1 MSNEI
6 PAEVKPAVTPSV
18 TPAAETAKVTLGQ
31 WLIQARQASGL
42 SVQEIAQR
50 TNRSVS
56 QITELEADD
65 LSSFGAQALLRG
77 MIRQYAKAVGA
88 NEAQALQLIPG
99 QFQSAD
105 HLEGI
110 GLQDNLAIPKKTARL
125 GKPGLSRI
133 WIVLLTLLVLGLL
146 AYWVFVARMFHKK
159 DAAQKMSTANQ
170 VQVVNP
176 PAPTTPALTVPTAPT
191 TEATPSTPDANATT
205 QTAPTPTVSTDANTN
220 ANTDAT
226 LGLKFK
232 APVWIQVK
240 DAKGTVLASGT
251 QPAGSEQNLKGELPL
266 SIVIGDVTGVD
277 MTWKGQPY
285 DLKSAAKGRATVA
298 KINGLE

>member
-56 QITELEADD
+56 QITELEADN

-159 DAAQKMSTANQ
+159 DAAPKMSDANQ

-176 PAPTTPALTVPTAPT
+176 PAPTTPAPTAPA
-191 TEATPSTPDANATT
+191 TETAPTATPDANATT
-205 QTAPTPTVSTDANTN
+205 QTAPTPSVPADTNTN

>member
-159 DAAQKMSTANQ
+159 DAAPKMSDANQ

-176 PAPTTPALTVPTAPT
+176 PAPTTPAPTAPA
-191 TEATPSTPDANATT
+191 TETAPTATPDANATT
-205 QTAPTPTVSTDANTN
+205 QTTQAPSVPADANTN

>member
-1 MSNEI
+1 M
-6 PAEVKPAVTPSV
+6 
-18 TPAAETAKVTLGQ
+18 
-31 WLIQARQASGL
+31 
-42 SVQEIAQR
+42 QEIAQR
-50 TNRSVS
+50 TNRSVG

-159 DAAQKMSTANQ
+159 DAAQKMSDANQ

-176 PAPTTPALTVPTAPT
+176 PAPTTPAPTAPA
-191 TEATPSTPDANATT
+191 TETAPTATPDANATT
-205 QTAPTPTVSTDANTN
+205 QTAPTPSVPADTNTN